1 MKEKYRKSGYKRIEI
16 DGVRS
21 KEGAIEIKGLA
32 DLPWDY
38 LKSMT
43 IDELGQNRAITIF
56 ARHGTQGRTSYLL
69 LY

>member
-16 DGVRS
+16 DGVRG

-38 LKSMT
+38 VKSMT
-43 IDELGQNRAITIF
+43 IDELGQN
-56 ARHGTQGRTSYLL
+56 
-69 LY
+69 